1 MSKKEDKSE
10 HKPGKKEE
18 SNSGTKG
25 MTRVINAEFLCSA
38 TDIAHYPTEILPAF
52 AFIGRSNVG
61 KSSLINSLVNRR
73 GLAKTSKQPGRTQL
87 VNFFK
92 LTIRNDETGDKTAH
106 LVDLPGY
113 GYAAV
118 GKSIQKNWSNFIFQ
132 YFSEH
137 KYQALNFLL
146 HDSRRSVTDKE
157 QWMVDNL
164 ENLIVVLTKTDK
176 VKKRDIQER
185 KKEYNQ
191 KLYQTSSL
199 KKKGM
204 QDIVELIYQNI

>member
-1 MSKKEDKSE
+1 MT
-10 HKPGKKEE
+10 E
-18 SNSGTKG
+18 SNS
-25 MTRVINAEFLCSA
+25 RVISSEFLCSA
-38 TDIAHYPTEILPAF
+38 TDVEHYPQEVLPAF

-61 KSSLINSLVNRR
+61 KSSLINSITNRKS
-73 GLAKTSKQPGRTQL
+73 LAKTSKQPGRTQL
-87 VNFFK
+87 INFFK
-92 LTIRNDETGDKTAH
+92 LTLRNDEHGDKIAH

-118 GKSIQKNWSNFIFQ
+118 ERKKQKDWSKFIFQ

-157 QWMVDNL
+157 HWIVDNL
-164 ENLIVVLTKTDK
+164 SNLVVVLTKTDK
-176 VKKRDIQER
+176 VKRKDIQER
-185 KKEYNQ
+185 KKEYKQQLGQ

-199 KKKGM
+199 KKEGM
-204 QDIVELIYQNI
+204 QNIIDLIYSKI